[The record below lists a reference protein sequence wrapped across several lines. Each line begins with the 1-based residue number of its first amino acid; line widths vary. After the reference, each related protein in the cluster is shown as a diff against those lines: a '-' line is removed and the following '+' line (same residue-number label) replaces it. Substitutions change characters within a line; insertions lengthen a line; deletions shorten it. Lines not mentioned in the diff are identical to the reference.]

1 MNSTLYDTIN
11 DPEKWTPRMAEPCSA
26 SDLAWFQAGLDRI
39 FGDGMARIAWGQDWE
54 RTKQYNRYGDF
65 WYPAYLSH
73 TNEDNE
79 YVMAPRYIV
88 EGKITVEVFKAM
100 GGLEAGREATK
111 IIDPNDPLQREQE
124 LESSTWKAAPLV
136 DQWEELIRI
145 DWHDPVEGCCNW
157 NKVRG
162 FECWGYFRKPDQADL
177 DYLAARVQAMQREL
191 QGDPR
196 VVRTPEEKAR
206 LLRRRMEQMTE
217 RNRQRKEI
225 IAAELQEFFSSKFA
239 RLDQSVTEQ
248 AHGPYLFLNQ
258 PKQGAKS
265 A

>member
-1 MNSTLYDTIN
+1 
-11 DPEKWTPRMAEPCSA
+11 
-26 SDLAWFQAGLDRI
+26 
-39 FGDGMARIAWGQDWE
+39 
-54 RTKQYNRYGDF
+54 
-65 WYPAYLSH
+65 
-73 TNEDNE
+73 
-79 YVMAPRYIV
+79 
-88 EGKITVEVFKAM
+88 
-100 GGLEAGREATK
+100 
-111 IIDPNDPLQREQE
+111 
-124 LESSTWKAAPLV
+124 
-136 DQWEELIRI
+136 
-145 DWHDPVEGCCNW
+145 
-157 NKVRG
+157 
-162 FECWGYFRKPDQADL
+162 
-177 DYLAARVQAMQREL
+177 LAARVQAMQREL